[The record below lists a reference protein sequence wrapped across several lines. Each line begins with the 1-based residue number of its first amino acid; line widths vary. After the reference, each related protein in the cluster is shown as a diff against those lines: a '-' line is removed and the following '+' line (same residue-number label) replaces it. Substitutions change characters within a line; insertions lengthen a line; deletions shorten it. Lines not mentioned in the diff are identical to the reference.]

1 MKVVQFAVAAG
12 IALAASSAHAGLT
25 TYDFD
30 GFADGTNISGIDLG
44 GAVLTAGNGGIDVT
58 GGSASGA
65 SGVSGTLSM
74 FGVINVSLDLVADD
88 SGEVF
93 LNAFAPGNFL
103 INSFT
108 GDGGAVTVFAPNTVS
123 ISFGSVSGG
132 GFSFDN
138 LTLETID
145 VTGGSDPGGT
155 AVPIPGAL
163 PLFGTALAGV
173 ALLGMRRRK

>member
-1 MKVVQFAVAAG
+1 MKVTQIFVAAG

-30 GFADGTNISGIDLG
+30 GFADGTDISGTDLG
-44 GAVLTAGNGGIDVT
+44 GAVLSAGSGGIDVT
-58 GGSASGA
+58 GGVGSGNSGISGA
-65 SGVSGTLSM
+65 LSM
-74 FGVINVSLDLVADD
+74 FGVINVSLDLNADD

-108 GDGGAVTVFAPNTVS
+108 GDGGSISVFAPNTIA
-123 ISFGSVSGG
+123 ISFGSVSGAG
-132 GFSFDN
+132 ISFDN
-138 LTLETID
+138 LVLETVD

-163 PLFGTALAGV
+163 PLMGTALAGV
-173 ALLGMRRRK
+173 AFLGMRRRK